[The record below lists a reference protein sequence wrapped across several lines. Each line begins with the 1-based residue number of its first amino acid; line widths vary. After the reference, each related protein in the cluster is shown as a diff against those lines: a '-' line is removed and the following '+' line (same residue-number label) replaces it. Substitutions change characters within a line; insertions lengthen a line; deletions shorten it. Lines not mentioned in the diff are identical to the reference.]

1 MGSIVLG
8 NITKLYENAG
18 GKVQALDNLNLTVE
32 DGEFLVIV
40 GPSGSGK
47 TTILRVI
54 AGLERVSSGTI
65 SIDGKIVNNVAPK
78 ERDVAMVFQ
87 HYALYPHMS
96 VYQNMAFGL
105 QLRKFPKAEIEKRVI
120 EAARVLGLEDC
131 LDRRP
136 EALSGGQRQRVA
148 LGRAIVRQPKVC
160 LLDEPLSNLDSVMR
174 VQVRT
179 EIAKLHTRLA
189 MTMLYVTHDQQ
200 EALALGDRI
209 VVIKDG
215 IVQQVGAPMEI
226 YGRPENIFVAGFIG
240 SPPMNFFGGSIV
252 PKGDALFFE
261 PSTDSNKTSSDR
273 ITLPLSQ
280 ESSQRMH
287 ALVGS
292 KIVLGIRPENIQQSG
307 GVRAEASENMMEAEV
322 DLVEPLGPC
331 VDLYLRRAGHSFTA
345 RVPGNSRVRVDQRVS
360 IIFAMD
366 QAHFFD
372 AVTGKRIG

>member
-8 NITKLYENAG
+8 NVTKLYEPPG
-18 GKVQALDNLNLTVE
+18 GPKVHALGNLNLRVE

-47 TTILRVI
+47 TTILRLI
-54 AGLERVSSGTI
+54 AGLERVTSGTI
-65 SIDGKIVNNVAPK
+65 AIGGKIVNDVTPK

-120 EAARVLGLEDC
+120 EAARILGLEDC

-148 LGRAIVRQPKVC
+148 LGRAIVRQPKVF

-174 VQVRT
+174 VQIRT

-209 VVIKDG
+209 VVIKEG
-215 IVQQVGAPMEI
+215 VIQQVGGPLEI
-226 YGRPENIFVAGFIG
+226 YQRPENMFVAGFIG
-240 SPPMNFFGGSIV
+240 SPPMNFFRGSIV
-252 PKGDALFFE
+252 PIGGELVFE
-261 PSTDSNKTSSDR
+261 ASSDSSTTPPSH
-273 ITLPLSQ
+273 ITLPLGH
-280 ESSQRMH
+280 ESSRRMFDF
-287 ALVGS
+287 AGRG
-292 KIVLGIRPENIQQSG
+292 IVLGIRPENI
-307 GVRAEASENMMEAEV
+307 R
-322 DLVEPLGPC
+322 
-331 VDLYLRRAGHSFTA
+331 HSSD
-345 RVPGNSRVRVDQRVS
+345 V
-360 IIFAMD
+360 
-366 QAHFFD
+366 
-372 AVTGKRIG
+372 

>member
-18 GKVQALDNLNLTVE
+18 GSKVQALDNLNLTVE

-54 AGLERVSSGTI
+54 AGLEQVSSGTI
-65 SIDGKIVNNVAPK
+65 SIDGKIVNDVTPK

-120 EAARVLGLEDC
+120 EAARILGLEDC

-148 LGRAIVRQPKVC
+148 VGRAIARQPKVC

-174 VQVRT
+174 VQIRT
-179 EIAKLHTRLA
+179 EIAKLHSRLA
-189 MTMLYVTHDQQ
+189 MTMVYVTHDQQ

-215 IVQQVGAPMEI
+215 EVQQVGRPIEI
-226 YGRPENIFVAGFIG
+226 YRRPENMFVARFTG
-240 SPPMNFFGGSIV
+240 SPPMNFFRGSIA
-252 PKGDALFFE
+252 PKGDTLVFE
-261 PSTDSNKTSSDR
+261 ASTDSNKTSPDR

-280 ESSQRMH
+280 ESSLRMREL
-287 ALVGS
+287 AGRR
-292 KIVLGIRPENIQQSG
+292 IVLGIRPENIQQSSDA
-307 GVRAEASENMMEAEV
+307 RDAAPEIMMEAEV

-331 VDLYLRRAGHSFTA
+331 VDLYLRRGGHSFTA
-345 RVPGNSRVRVDQRVS
+345 RVPCTLFMQGWELVLS
-360 IIFAMD
+360 
-366 QAHFFD
+366 
-372 AVTGKRIG
+372 K